1 MRFFPRKDSTVS
13 KTSGEHTTKEEPKAG
28 SDVQPAEVDKSQ
40 SKLEEI
46 QKKCKGGRTELQD
59 ITQRAQKVRE
69 EYDASIETLMSVK
82 KDLNQGRMELDAV
95 NREYKNVSDR
105 LNAYETSAEVDM
117 HLAKSRDSLLRA
129 RDETKIVMQQRD
141 ELKGK
146 AEQQQAALSKLQ
158 DEIKQ
163 AEQQR
168 DELKAQTEQ
177 QQVTLSMAKDE
188 MAHAAEHGG
197 TGALSKLQDEINQ
210 AEQQRD
216 ELKGKAEQQQAALS
230 KLQDEIRQAEK
241 ERENQSNTQGK
252 IMQAAE
258 HGDANTRATLSKLQD
273 EIKQAEQRRDELKG
287 QAEKERKG
295 LSETR
300 KERIMA
306 KERLDEIN
314 AMLYNAKGELG
325 KKAKTQETGILTTKE
340 KTFIQGGG
348 AGNGGSA
355 RIIEAASAVVGSL
368 KSKLKEVQD
377 KIDSVQVLLEEE
389 REKHKKTMRELE
401 SFRKNATK
409 SAKPKGGKDAA

>member
-13 KTSGEHTTKEEPKAG
+13 KTSGEHTAKEEPNAG
-28 SDVQPAEVDKSQ
+28 SDVQQAEADKSQ
-40 SKLEEI
+40 SELDEI
-46 QKKCKGGRTELQD
+46 QKKCKEGRTELQD
-59 ITQRAQKVRE
+59 ITQRVQKVKE

-82 KDLNQGRMELDAV
+82 KDLNQERMELDAI

-105 LNAYETSAEVDM
+105 LNAYETNAEVEM
-117 HLAKSRDSLLRA
+117 HLAKSKDALLRA
-129 RDETKIVMQQRD
+129 RDETRMVMQQRD
-141 ELKGK
+141 ELKGQ
-146 AEQQQAALSKLQ
+146 AEQQQATLSKLQ
-158 DEIKQ
+158 GEIKQ
-163 AEQQR
+163 AEQRR
-168 DELKAQTEQ
+168 DELRGQAEQ
-177 QQVTLSMAKDE
+177 QQATLSMAKDE

-197 TGALSKLQDEINQ
+197 T
-210 AEQQRD
+210 
-216 ELKGKAEQQQAALS
+216 
-230 KLQDEIRQAEK
+230 
-241 ERENQSNTQGK
+241 
-252 IMQAAE
+252 
-258 HGDANTRATLSKLQD
+258 ATLSKLQG
-273 EIKQAEQRRDELKG
+273 EIKQAEQRRDELKGQAEQQQATLSKLQDEIKLTEKKREDQSNIQGKIMQAAEHGGANTRAALSKLQDEIKQAERRRDELNG

-325 KKAKTQETGILTTKE
+325 RKAKTQETGILTPKE

-368 KSKLKEVQD
+368 KSKLKEAQD
-377 KIDSVQVLLEEE
+377 RIDSVQVLLEEE
-389 REKHKKTMRELE
+389 REKHKKTMRELK
-401 SFRKNATK
+401 SLKNATE